1 MNGILHK
8 SSKIWE
14 DKEGVVVSW
23 KSRKK
28 GMTPMIQYYRETTED
43 KEWRPR
49 SYPPYEEKFSEAFR
63 EWKTNYSV
71 LKSLRGI
78 MGRILCL

>member
-28 GMTPMIQYYRETTED
+28 GMTPMIWYYRETTED

-49 SYPPYEEKFSEAFR
+49 SYPPY
-63 EWKTNYSV
+63 
-71 LKSLRGI
+71 
-78 MGRILCL
+78 